1 MTRLRPNVGIRYKNV
16 TSIMITIHTDVP
28 TCTHVDLVGYTD
40 DVILSEADEHVCE
53 ASSSM
58 LDLYG
63 HLSSTGA
70 RLPGLHSIITRQY
83 Y

>member
-1 MTRLRPNVGIRYKNV
+1 MYPR
-16 TSIMITIHTDVP
+16 VP
-28 TCTHVDLVGYTD
+28 TLGYTD
-40 DVILSEADEHVCE
+40 YVILSEADEHVCE

-58 LDLYG
+58 LDLYC
-63 HLSSTGA
+63 HLYPSSTGA